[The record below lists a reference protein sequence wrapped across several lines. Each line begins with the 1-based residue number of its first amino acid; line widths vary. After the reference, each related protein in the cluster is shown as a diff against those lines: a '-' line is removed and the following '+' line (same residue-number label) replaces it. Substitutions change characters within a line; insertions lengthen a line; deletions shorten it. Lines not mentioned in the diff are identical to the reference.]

1 MFLERS
7 KEGKLRGQMANF
19 TYGDSSRTGDDKYVL
34 AQFRSDASLAW
45 VGELRAFLV
54 KDELKYKWFVPERHR
69 VMSNPELWKRVENGV
84 HQAEITIIDP
94 RSYQDFAIAE
104 LLEQRAEPGIDFD
117 FKTINEISGQYI
129 IEWSPVGRLGAFNLD
144 WLADNTNFENATDF
158 SAHGLKKRAGGKL
171 RDAVVLAARAHGMI
185 SPSELNEILANSFG
199 GGTLDYQT
207 RMKYIGEVTRVFD
220 VEHPKSIPI
229 LNEFAQRL
237 AHAAG
242 IPRSLTHAM
251 NHKASVYESASH
263 EVDHIQA
270 ADLAAG
276 WAVDLL
282 TLTNGD
288 YRAVAQRF
296 AWVGVNGVVIP
307 G

>member
-1 MFLERS
+1 MV
-7 KEGKLRGQMANF
+7 NF

-69 VMSNPELWKRVENGV
+69 VMANSELWRRVENGI

-104 LLEQRAEPGIDFD
+104 LLEQQAEPGVDFNV
-117 FKTINEISGQYI
+117 KTINEISGQYI
-129 IEWSPVGRLGAFNLD
+129 IEWSPVGRLGTFDLD
-144 WLADNTNFENATDF
+144 WIAGNTNFQDATDF
-158 SAHGLKKRAGGKL
+158 SAHDLKRRAGGRL
-171 RDAVVLAARAHGMI
+171 RDAVVLAARSCTMVT
-185 SPSELNEILANSFG
+185 PSELSEILSNSFG
-199 GGTLDYQT
+199 GGVLDSQART
-207 RMKYIGEVTRVFD
+207 KYFGEVTRVFD

-229 LNEFAQRL
+229 LNEFAERL

-242 IPRSLTHAM
+242 VPRSLAHAM
-251 NHKASVYESASH
+251 NRKAGVWETSSH
-263 EVDHIQA
+263 DVDHIQA

-288 YRAVAQRF
+288 YRPLAQRF

>member
-1 MFLERS
+1 
-7 KEGKLRGQMANF
+7 MANF

-54 KDELKYKWFVPERHR
+54 KDELKYKWFAPERHR
-69 VMSNPELWKRVENGV
+69 VMANSELWRRVENGI

-94 RSYQDFAIAE
+94 RSYRDFAIAE
-104 LLEQRAEPGIDFD
+104 LLEQQAEPGIDFD
-117 FKTINEISGQYI
+117 VKTINEISGQYI
-129 IEWSPVGRLGAFNLD
+129 IEWSPVGRLGAFDLD
-144 WLADNTNFENATDF
+144 WIADNTNFRDATDF
-158 SAHGLKKRAGGKL
+158 SAHGLKRRAGGRL
-171 RDAVVLAARAHGMI
+171 RDAVVLAARSHAMVT
-185 SPSELNEILANSFG
+185 PSELSEILSNSFDG
-199 GGTLDYQT
+199 GVLDLHG
-207 RMKYIGEVTRVFD
+207 RMKHIGEVTRVFD

-242 IPRSLTHAM
+242 VPRSLTQAI
-251 NHKASVYESASH
+251 NRRTGVWETPSH

-270 ADLAAG
+270 ADLSAG

-288 YRAVAQRF
+288 YRALAQRF

>member
-1 MFLERS
+1 
-7 KEGKLRGQMANF
+7 MANF

-34 AQFRSDASLAW
+34 AQFRSDASLSW

-54 KDELKYKWFVPERHR
+54 RDELKYKWFVPERHR
-69 VMSNPELWKRVENGV
+69 VRSDTELWKRVENGV

-94 RSYQDFAIAE
+94 RSYRDFAIAE
-104 LLEQRAEPGIDFD
+104 LLEQQAEPGIDFD
-117 FKTINEISGQYI
+117 LKTINEKSGQYI
-129 IEWSPVGRLGAFNLD
+129 IEWSPVGRIGAFNLD
-144 WLADNTNFENATDF
+144 WLADNTNFEDATDF
-158 SAHGLKKRAGGKL
+158 TAHGLKQRAGGKL
-171 RDAVVLAARAHGMI
+171 RDAVVLAARSHGMVT
-185 SPSELNEILANSFG
+185 PSELSEILASSFG
-199 GGTLDYQT
+199 GGTLDFQT
-207 RMKYIGEVTRVFD
+207 RMKYVSDVTRVFD
-220 VEHPKSIPI
+220 VEHPKSLPI

-242 IPRSLTHAM
+242 VPRYLTHAM
-251 NHKASVYESASH
+251 NRSARVYESTSH
-263 EVDHIQA
+263 DVDHIQA

-288 YRAVAQRF
+288 YRTVAQRF

>member
-1 MFLERS
+1 
-7 KEGKLRGQMANF
+7 MANF

-45 VGELRAFLV
+45 VGELRSFLV
-54 KDELKYKWFVPERHR
+54 RDELKYKWFVPERHR
-69 VMSNPELWKRVENGV
+69 VMSNAELWRRVENGV

-94 RSYQDFAIAE
+94 RSYSDFAIAE
-104 LLEQRAEPGIDFD
+104 LLEQQAEPGIDFD
-117 FKTINEISGQYI
+117 LKTINEKSGQYI
-129 IEWSPVGRLGAFNLD
+129 IEWSPVGRIGAFDLD
-144 WLADNTNFENATDF
+144 WLADNTNFENPSDF
-158 SAHGLKKRAGGKL
+158 TSHGLKKRAGGKL
-171 RDAVVLAARAHGMI
+171 RDAVVLAARSHAMVT
-185 SPSELNEILANSFG
+185 PAELSEILSSSFG
-199 GGTLDYQT
+199 GGALDYQT
-207 RMKYIGEVTRVFD
+207 RMKYVADVTRVFD
-220 VEHPKSIPI
+220 IEHPKSLPI

-242 IPRSLTHAM
+242 VPRSITHVM
-251 NHKASVYESASH
+251 NRTKRVYESTSH
-263 EVDHIQA
+263 DVDHIQA

>member
-1 MFLERS
+1 
-7 KEGKLRGQMANF
+7 MANF

>member
-1 MFLERS
+1 
-7 KEGKLRGQMANF
+7 MANF

-69 VMSNPELWKRVENGV
+69 VMSNPELWRRVENGV

-94 RSYQDFAIAE
+94 RSYRDFAIAE
-104 LLEQRAEPGIDFD
+104 LLEQQAEPGVDFD
-117 FKTINEISGQYI
+117 IQTINEVSGQYI

-144 WLADNTNFENATDF
+144 WLADNTNLEDPIDF

-171 RDAVVLAARAHGMI
+171 RDAVVLAARSHGMV

-199 GGTLDYQT
+199 GGTLNYQT

-242 IPRSLTHAM
+242 VPRSLTHAM
-251 NHKASVYESASH
+251 NRKASVSESTSH